1 MHPDTI
7 RPAARRLALVA
18 IALSLASCA
27 ESFTGPEPGVN
38 EVRVGDNFFNPG
50 TRNIEDG
57 TTITWTWNSGSTTHN
72 VTFDDGPA
80 SADQSGGQYERT
92 FNDPGNFPYHCTI
105 HGSGMS
111 GTIVV
116 N

>member
-1 MHPDTI
+1 MTSI
-7 RPAARRLALVA
+7 ALRRAATRAALAL
-18 IALSLASCA
+18 LAATLVSC
-27 ESFTGPEPGVN
+27 SDPTGPEPGPN

-50 TRNIEDG
+50 TRNIATG

-80 SADQSGGQYERT
+80 SADQSSGQYERT
-92 FNDPGNFPYHCTI
+92 FNNAGSFPYHCTI
-105 HGSGMS
+105 HGAGMS